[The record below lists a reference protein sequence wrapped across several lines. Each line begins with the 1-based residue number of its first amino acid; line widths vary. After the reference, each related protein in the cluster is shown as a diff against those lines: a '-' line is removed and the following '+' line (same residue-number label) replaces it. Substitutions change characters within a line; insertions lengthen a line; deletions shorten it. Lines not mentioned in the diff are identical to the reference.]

1 MAGLVLAVLVYPALS
16 FPNGY
21 PKLPESMEF
30 KGEGILLLCSFAFS
44 HLHIHTEPVFEGA
57 VHVNHYY
64 NNTLYF
70 IYKCFLYVMCLHVV

>member
-21 PKLPESMEF
+21 PKLPESMEL
-30 KGEGILLLCSFAFS
+30 KGEGILLLCSSIIIMLSPTSIFILS
-44 HLHIHTEPVFEGA
+44 LHVFEGA
-57 VHVNHYY
+57 VHVNHHY

-70 IYKCFLYVMCLHVV
+70 FSPSNS